1 MGSTDRPAPE
11 DVVEIHTDG
20 ACSGNPGPGGWAAIL
35 VWKGRRRELSGAEPE
50 TTNNRME
57 LLAAIRA
64 LEALRRPMRVR
75 IFTDSEYL
83 KRGMSEWL
91 EGWKR
96 RGWRTAAKKPVRNR
110 DLWERLDELCRIHEV
125 EWHWLR
131 GHAGDPL
138 NERAD
143 RLAREAIRALE
154 AQRSR

>member
-57 LLAAIRA
+57 LMAAIRA

-154 AQRSR
+154 AEQSR